1 MGWEVRDEDLG
12 PGAGEEAEEVWD
24 GGEKFDVAAVAGVQE
39 EEGLG
44 GGCGGG

>member
-1 MGWEVRDEDLG
+1 MGWEVRDEDVNSG
-12 PGAGEEAEEVWD
+12 DETTEVVEEREEL
-24 GGEKFDVAAVAGVQE
+24 DVAAVAGVQE